1 MFVDEEGSGL
11 VRASVA
17 EAELAATS
25 MMTYVETR
33 AALARRRHA
42 GGLTPAEHRRVLEDL
57 EGHWGRYARLELA
70 EDMLIDAARLAEVHR
85 LRAYDAVHLA
95 SAVLLA
101 RRPGGET
108 LFVSWDD
115 QLDAAA
121 AREGLRLVR
130 RRRR

>member
-1 MFVDEEGSGL
+1 
-11 VRASVA
+11 
-17 EAELAATS
+17 
-25 MMTYVETR
+25 
-33 AALARRRHA
+33 
-42 GGLTPAEHRRVLEDL
+42 
-57 EGHWGRYARLELA
+57 
-70 EDMLIDAARLAEVHR
+70 MLIDAARLAEVHR

-95 SAVLLA
+95 SAVILA